1 MTIGPPIPVEN
12 WTIEKTVTRAA
23 GGVVAAQSAGA
34 AAVGAEI
41 LAEGGNAI
49 DAAVA
54 TAMALCITEPW
65 MSGLGGC
72 GYLVTYQAASGAVEV
87 IDFSTTAPTKLDPD
101 AFPLADDGVT
111 DSDLF
116 GWPRVAGDR
125 NVQGPLSIGLPGSVA
140 GLGLAQASYGRL
152 PWREVVRPA
161 AEMAREGHPVDW
173 WSTLKIA
180 AAAPSLRLFEGTS
193 RTYLPGGLPPVSP
206 LGGCLYLDLSPLA
219 DTLDRLAE
227 AGPEDFYRGDIAATL
242 AADVTATGGWLTR
255 EDLAG
260 YSAMGGSAQSLAH
273 GSAEIHLPVGLNA
286 GPTFADA
293 WGRLDPTSR
302 GAPPED
308 YFAAAASSLWEA
320 YAHRLAHL
328 GHDGDG
334 GGKASTTHLSVADR
348 DGNLVSL
355 TNTLLSVFGSRVVSP
370 GTGILLNNGVMWFD
384 PRPGRPNS
392 LAAGA
397 RPLSNM
403 VPLVVT
409 RGGAPWFALG
419 ASGGRRILPAV
430 FQMTSFLLDRG
441 SSIEEAVHHPRI
453 NVDGG
458 DVVEVDPRLGEAVLA
473 AISERLPAKAVEAM
487 IMPNHY
493 ANPVIAGIE
502 EGVPFGAGQILSPAS
517 AALGA

>member
-1 MTIGPPIPVEN
+1 MTITSSAPVEN
-12 WTIEKTVTRAA
+12 WTIEKTVARSAR
-23 GGVVAAQSAGA
+23 GVVAAQSAR
-34 AAVGAEI
+34 AAVVGTEI

-54 TAMALCITEPW
+54 TALALSITEPW

-87 IDFSTTAPTKLDPD
+87 IDFSTAAPARLDPS
-101 AFPLADDGVT
+101 AFPLAEDSEP

-125 NVQGPLSIGLPGSVA
+125 NVQGPLSVGLPGSVA
-140 GLGLAQASYGRL
+140 GLGLAQASCGRL

-161 AEMAREGHPVDW
+161 AEMARDGHPVDW

-206 LGGCLYLDLSPLA
+206 LGGGLCLDLSPLA
-219 DTLDRLAE
+219 DTFDRLGE

-242 AADVTATGGWLTR
+242 AADVAAVGGWLTR
-255 EDLAG
+255 EDLAA
-260 YSAMGGSAQSLAH
+260 YQAQRGTARSLPH
-273 GSAEIHLPVGLNA
+273 GAAEIHLPRGLNA
-286 GPTFADA
+286 GATFADA
-293 WGRLDPTSR
+293 WARLDPASR
-302 GAPPED
+302 TAPAAM
-308 YFAAAASSLWEA
+308 YFAASATALWEA
-320 YAHRLAHL
+320 FAHRLAHL
-328 GHDGDG
+328 GHDGDIDG
-334 GGKASTTHLSVADR
+334 QGSTTHLSVADGE
-348 DGNLVSL
+348 GNLVSL

-409 RGGAPWFALG
+409 REGRPWFALG

-441 SSIEEAVHHPRI
+441 SSVEEAVHHPRI

-458 DVVEVDPRLGEAVLA
+458 DFIEVDPRLGDAVLA
-473 AISERLPAKAVEAM
+473 AISEGLPAKAVEAM
-487 IMPNHY
+487 ILPNHY
-493 ANPVIAGIE
+493 ASPVIAGIE
-502 EGVPFGAGQILSPAS
+502 EDICFGAGQVLSPAS
-517 AALGA
+517 AACGV